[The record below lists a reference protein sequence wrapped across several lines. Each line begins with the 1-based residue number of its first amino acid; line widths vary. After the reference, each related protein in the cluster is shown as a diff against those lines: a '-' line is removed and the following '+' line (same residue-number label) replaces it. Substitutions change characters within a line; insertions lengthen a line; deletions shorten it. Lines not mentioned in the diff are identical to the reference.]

1 MSVNASYDGFPIPEE
16 YKPWESSVG
25 FLNDGSIL
33 IAFSN
38 RDTSVILGVTSK
50 DGGKTWESPVP
61 LRTQG
66 GKKIEGCRTT
76 LLRLKSEALGLFHS
90 TPWTSFGR
98 DGALMFHKSTDEGKT
113 WTEGVYVDPRFS
125 LLRNGCAITLQDG
138 RIVAPC
144 YHWITP
150 HLKDAEQ
157 DGVALSYAYYYY
169 SDDEG

>member
-1 MSVNASYDGFPIPEE
+1 MIVNQLFGYYNRFTRKGEERCCGNVTVLVLQDQSESSSNAVRSGFIGAGACNPSMKERQMSVNVSYDGFPIPEE

-66 GKKIEGCRTT
+66 GKKIKAAGRRC
-76 LLRLKSEALGLFHS
+76 
-90 TPWTSFGR
+90 FG
-98 DGALMFHKSTDEGKT
+98 
-113 WTEGVYVDPRFS
+113 
-125 LLRNGCAITLQDG
+125 
-138 RIVAPC
+138 
-144 YHWITP
+144 
-150 HLKDAEQ
+150 
-157 DGVALSYAYYYY
+157 
-169 SDDEG
+169 